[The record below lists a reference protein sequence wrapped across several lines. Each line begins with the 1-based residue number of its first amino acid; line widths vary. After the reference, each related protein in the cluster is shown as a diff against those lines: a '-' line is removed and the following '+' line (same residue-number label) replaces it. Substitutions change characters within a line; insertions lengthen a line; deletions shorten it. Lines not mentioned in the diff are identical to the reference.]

1 METRALRQ
9 ELHTLVDHIRSAEI
23 GEVKAY
29 LSARIEPIE
38 LALLAA
44 PIDTEPMSEHE
55 RRAWDS
61 DIARRERGEPPLAAE
76 DFLNDLGFSDADL
89 L

>member
-1 METRALRQ
+1 METRNLRR
-9 ELHTLVDHIRSAEI
+9 ELHVLVDHIRSTEI
-23 GEVKAY
+23 DDVKAY